1 MSELALFLLGSP
13 YIERNGARIT
23 VDTRKAIALLAYL
36 AITGQRQRR
45 DTLATLLWPDYD
57 QPHAHATLRRTLWT
71 LNKALD
77 GAGLKIDR
85 EAIELD
91 RQRHLWID
99 VEAFHHAIAECATH
113 GHKQTQICSACL
125 KPLQHAV
132 SLYRAD
138 FLAGFNLSDS
148 ANFDDWQTFQSDSLR
163 RSYAYV
169 LERIAHCYSAQADFE
184 MAITY
189 ARQWLAIDH
198 LHEAAHRSLMQ
209 FYAWAGQRA
218 AALHQYEEC
227 VRLLEHELNVV
238 PLEVTTQLYLT
249 LKDNHAPLP
258 PTLLQTES
266 MLTTLQLSE
275 SGSQYATRYVS
286 TSLAT
291 PHTTQYR
298 YPLLGRKEE
307 WQLLHSAYSKL
318 EQSGMLIVIDG
329 EAGIGKTRLAQELL
343 KHVQRQGGLT
353 VTARSYE
360 GESNL
365 AYGLITSGLRA
376 VLTLHA
382 ATDRA
387 HANLPTHWLQEV
399 GRLLP
404 ELTQH
409 HSLAPATPLLE
420 RPGAQNHFFEGLR
433 QMFLTLCQSSVD
445 QPAGFIFFDDIQW
458 ADTSSIDFLIY
469 LLRRLNEQ
477 PLCILLTWR
486 SPHISPSHRLYNLL
500 NELKHNGQALH
511 LSLPRLRPS
520 SIEQFVQHLNTSS
533 TNTANAAPSPPV
545 QQLQLTIANT
555 TLGQRLYQETEG
567 LPLLLIE
574 YLSEIAAGKLHI
586 EEEYWP
592 LPAGVRTVLSL
603 QLVTLHETSRQI
615 LSVAAVIGHVFDF
628 HTLHTISSNSEEE
641 TVLAIEEL
649 LSQGLIEETEEMAEI
664 VGVEMAEQSDSLDPT
679 QSPETMLLYE
689 FRYEKLRHLLYTE
702 ISQTRRRFLHRRIAE
717 TLLTRTE
724 IHGEQRMLAA
734 QIAFHAKM
742 AHTSL

>member
-1 MSELALFLLGSP
+1 MSELTLFLLGSP

-57 QPHAHATLRRTLWT
+57 QPHAHATLRRTLWA

-77 GAGLKIDR
+77 GVGLKIDR

-99 VEAFHHAIAECATH
+99 VEAFHHAIAECSTH
-113 GHKQTQICSACL
+113 GHKQTQICAACL
-125 KPLQHAV
+125 EPLQHAV

-184 MAITY
+184 TAITY

-227 VRLLEHELNVV
+227 VRLLDHELNVV

-275 SGSQYATRYVS
+275 SGSQYTARYVN

-291 PHTTQYR
+291 LHTTQYR

-307 WQLLHSAYSKL
+307 WQLLHSAYSKI

-353 VTARSYE
+353 ITARSYE

-376 VLTLHA
+376 VLALHA
-382 ATDRA
+382 TTDRA
-387 HANLPTHWLQEV
+387 LSHLPTHWLQEV

-404 ELTQH
+404 ELTPR
-409 HSLAPATPLLE
+409 HSLSPVTPLLE

-433 QMFLTLCQSSVD
+433 QMFLTLCQISAD
-445 QPAGFIFFDDIQW
+445 QPPGFIFFDDIQW

-469 LLRRLNEQ
+469 LLRRLDEQ
-477 PLCILLTWR
+477 PLCIVLTWR
-486 SPHISPSHRLYNLL
+486 SPHISPPHRLYHLL

-511 LSLPRLRPS
+511 LSLARLRPS

-533 TNTANAAPSPPV
+533 TNTAPSP
-545 QQLQLTIANT
+545 QARQIQLTIANT

-603 QLVTLHETSRQI
+603 QLVALHETSRQI
-615 LSVAAVIGHVFDF
+615 LSVAAVIGHSFDF

-641 TVLAIEEL
+641 TVLALEEL
-649 LSQGLIEETEEMAEI
+649 LNQGLIEEMVEM
-664 VGVEMAEQSDSLDPT
+664 VGIVEMAEQRDSLDPT
-679 QSPETMLLYE
+679 QPLETLLLYE

-717 TLLTRTE
+717 TLLTRAE
-724 IHGEQRMLAA
+724 IHGEQSMLAE

-742 AHTSL
+742 AHTSM